1 MYRPRVIPVILL
13 DEHGHAV
20 KTQRFGKRVDLGD
33 PVNAVSLFNAFR
45 VDELV
50 LLDIDASRQR
60 RTTPAPL
67 LADIASEARMPFSVG
82 GGIRTLDD
90 IRRMLALGAEKVVLS
105 SIAVERPEFVQ
116 EAAANFGS
124 SSIMVCIDVKR
135 RFLGKQGVFHAAR
148 RRHESWNPLDFAHLM
163 EEKGAGELIVQS
175 VDNDGTMGGYDT
187 ELVEEISARLSVPV
201 IALGG
206 AGKLEHL
213 VQLYARTTV
222 SALAAGSLFVFQ
234 DVNRGVMINYPN
246 AENLR
251 RFRGLR

>member
-1 MYRPRVIPVILL
+1 LL
-13 DEHGHAV
+13 DESGHAV
-20 KTQRFGKRVDLGD
+20 KTQRFGRRIDLGD

-60 RTTPAPL
+60 RTTAAPL
-67 LADIASEARMPFSVG
+67 LADISSEAKMPFSVG

-105 SIAVERPEFVQ
+105 ASAIERPDFVRD
-116 EAAANFGS
+116 AAANFGS

-135 RFLGKQGVFHAAR
+135 RFLGKKSVYNAAHR
-148 RRHESWNPLDFAHLM
+148 RYESWTPLDFAQLM
-163 EEKGAGELIVQS
+163 EEKGAGEVIIQA
-175 VDNDGTMGGYDT
+175 VDNDGMMSGYDN
-187 ELVEEISARLSVPV
+187 ELIESISARLSVPV

-213 VQLYARTTV
+213 VELYAQTTV

-234 DVNRGVMINYPN
+234 DANRGVMINYPN
-246 AENLR
+246 AENLK